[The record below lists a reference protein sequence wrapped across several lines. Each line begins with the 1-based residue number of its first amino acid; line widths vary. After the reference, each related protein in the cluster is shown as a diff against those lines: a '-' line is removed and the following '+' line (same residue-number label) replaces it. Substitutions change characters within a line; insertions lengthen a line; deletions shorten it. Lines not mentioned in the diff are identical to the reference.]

1 MFTTTTSLPN
11 GLVHHVYTRDEDL
24 PFTHDGNYALIGN
37 NVDRVKRTSGSNEG
51 LLYARKTLAID
62 ERGKEDP
69 VAAKRKLLEEAKTLF
84 QARHGH
90 VVKLI
95 ETYFFVREHYT
106 CFAIVMERADAN
118 LDVYL
123 RHRTSRKK
131 ITSQLPGWFGCLVGV
146 TSHVHGLGIR
156 HRDIKPSNILIKGK
170 RVLLADFGI
179 SKMGL
184 GKTMPTTIPAFARER
199 TKDYCA
205 PEVEDGS
212 TRGRSADIFSLGA
225 VFLEMLIAH
234 SYYPERQSFDDKLTS
249 NGHRSYAK
257 SVDQVHQFM
266 DKIERELRPEKW
278 FLKVLSHCRTM
289 LHVER
294 DQRPLA
300 DELNLA
306 WLRLQ
311 PSDLPLAPCTCS
323 RVVDI
328 SDNNKLVDLCKT
340 GSLEQVEVYLA
351 SGQDPNTLG
360 AIHQASARGYVKIV
374 QSLLVHKVDVNLRD
388 YSGQTA
394 LHCAA
399 GYGHTEVVRMLLE
412 KGADVQLKDDEG
424 QTVLHCAAG
433 QGHQSVVEL
442 LLSKNA
448 DNQAADAEGRTA
460 LHFAARRGH
469 DDVVRMLLSGGA
481 NTEVTDAKGRTA
493 LHFAAGY
500 GSEKVVEILLKAVEK
515 YIIDAQDVDGQTALH
530 FAARGK
536 QAGGK
541 YEAVRKMLVE
551 KGADPHQR
559 IAMDGQRVGLQSDDN
574 TLMS

>member
-1 MFTTTTSLPN
+1 MFATTTSFPKD
-11 GLVHHVYTRDEDL
+11 LVHHVYTRDEDL
-24 PFTHDGNYALIGN
+24 PFTHDGNDAFIAN
-37 NVDRVKRTSGSNEG
+37 SRNVDRVKRTSGSDGG
-51 LLYARKTLAID
+51 LLYARKTLTID
-62 ERGKEDP
+62 ERGKEGP
-69 VAAKRKLLEEAKTLF
+69 VAKRKLLEEAKTLL

-95 ETYFFVREHYT
+95 ETYFFVSEHYT
-106 CFAIVMERADAN
+106 RFAIVMERADAN

-123 RHRTSRKK
+123 THRTSLKK
-131 ITSQLPGWFGCLVGV
+131 ISQLAGWFGCLVGV
-146 TSHVHGLGIR
+146 TSHIHGLGIR

-234 SYYPERQSFDDKLTS
+234 SYYPERQSLDDKLTS
-249 NGHRSYAK
+249 DGHRSYAR

-266 DKIERELRPEKW
+266 DRIERELRPDKW
-278 FLKVLSHCRTM
+278 FLKVISHCRAM

-306 WLRLQ
+306 WLSLQ
-311 PSDLPLAPCTCS
+311 PSDLPLAPCTCF
-323 RVVDI
+323 RGVDV
-328 SDNNKLVDLCKT
+328 SDDNKLVELCRT
-340 GSLEQVEVYLA
+340 GSLEQVEAYLA
-351 SGQDPNTLG
+351 SGRDPNTLG
-360 AIHQASARGYVKIV
+360 AIHQASARGCGKIV
-374 QSLLVHKVDVNLRD
+374 QSLLLHKADVNLRD
-388 YSGQTA
+388 CSGQTA

-399 GYGHTEVVRMLLE
+399 GYGHTEVVGMLLE

-433 QGHQSVVEL
+433 QGHRSVVEL
-442 LLSKNA
+442 LLSKNV
-448 DNQAADAEGRTA
+448 DNQATDAEGRTA

-469 DDVVRMLLSGGA
+469 GDVVRMLLSGGA
-481 NTEVTDAKGRTA
+481 HTEVMDAKGRTA

-500 GSEKVVEILLKAVEK
+500 GSEKVVEMLLKAVDK
-515 YIIDAQDVDGQTALH
+515 YVIDAQDVDGQTALH

-536 QAGGK
+536 QARGK
-541 YEAVRKMLVE
+541 YDAVRKMLIE
-551 KGADPHQR
+551 KGADPR
-559 IAMDGQRVGLQSDDN
+559 
-574 TLMS
+574 

>member
-1 MFTTTTSLPN
+1 MFATTTSFPKD
-11 GLVHHVYTRDEDL
+11 LVHHVYTRDEDL
-24 PFTHDGNYALIGN
+24 PFTHDGNDAFIAN
-37 NVDRVKRTSGSNEG
+37 SRNVDRVKRTSGSDEG
-51 LLYARKTLAID
+51 LLYARKTLTID

-69 VAAKRKLLEEAKTLF
+69 VAKRKLLEEAKTLL

-95 ETYFFVREHYT
+95 ETYFFVCEHYT
-106 CFAIVMERADAN
+106 RFAIVMERADAN

-123 RHRTSRKK
+123 THRTSLKK
-131 ITSQLPGWFGCLVGV
+131 ISQLAGWFGCLVGV
-146 TSHVHGLGIR
+146 TSHIHGLGIR

-234 SYYPERQSFDDKLTS
+234 SYYPERQSLDDKLTS
-249 NGHRSYAK
+249 DGHRSYAK

-266 DKIERELRPEKW
+266 DRIERELRPDKW
-278 FLKVLSHCRTM
+278 FLKVLSHCRAM

-311 PSDLPLAPCTCS
+311 PSDLPLAPCTCY
-323 RVVDI
+323 RGVDV
-328 SDNNKLVDLCKT
+328 SDDNKLVELCRT
-340 GSLEQVEVYLA
+340 GSLEQVEAYLA
-351 SGQDPNTLG
+351 SGRDPNTLG
-360 AIHQASARGYVKIV
+360 AIHQASARGCGKIV
-374 QSLLVHKVDVNLRD
+374 QSLLLHKADVNLRD
-388 YSGQTA
+388 CSGQTA

-399 GYGHTEVVRMLLE
+399 GYGHTEVVGMLLE

-433 QGHQSVVEL
+433 QGHRSVVEL
-442 LLSKNA
+442 LLSKNV
-448 DNQAADAEGRTA
+448 DNQAADAEGQTA

-481 NTEVTDAKGRTA
+481 NTGVMDAKGRTA

-500 GSEKVVEILLKAVEK
+500 GSEKVVEMLLKAVDK
-515 YIIDAQDVDGQTALH
+515 YVIDAQDVDGQTALH

-536 QAGGK
+536 QARGK
-541 YEAVRKMLVE
+541 YEAVRKMLIE
-551 KGADPHQR
+551 KGADPR
-559 IAMDGQRVGLQSDDN
+559 
-574 TLMS
+574 